1 MYGKRFSIK
10 NVLHIPTTFGMTV
23 WSSLYRKVLIDKK
36 VKLDCLFLLKYGGKG
51 FTYEKHSLIL

>member
-10 NVLHIPTTFGMTV
+10 NVLHIPATFGMTV

-36 VKLDCLFLLKYGGKG
+36 VKLDCLFLLKYAGKG
-51 FTYEKHSLIL
+51 FTYEKYSLIL